1 MIGGSNPSSPAKKR
15 DPSWV
20 FFLGLG
26 WVFEN
31 LRRAS
36 EASVGFGVGEMRKE
50 STEGIF
56 FSNKPEE
63 AKPISLIPL
72 VAWVLILSVN

>member
-1 MIGGSNPSSPAKKR
+1 
-15 DPSWV
+15 
-20 FFLGLG
+20 
-26 WVFEN
+26 
-31 LRRAS
+31 
-36 EASVGFGVGEMRKE
+36 VGFGVGEMRKE